1 MEEKC
6 RQLEAR
12 NQELEKQQLLAPYA
26 KFISEVCEGKL
37 DEARQKILFLTKENK
52 TKSAELK
59 ETSAQLQCTNATI
72 AKMQGDRQYMEQKN
86 QALQG
91 MLDEALEKMTQFLC
105 LKKEEN
111 TQMQDQVKGIKEKH
125 KVLKV
130 RLDETECK
138 NKELLQEKEQ
148 QEEEKRIL
156 QDLERRNLQLN
167 EFCNTMK
174 DRTPE
179 LEGEELGKLYS
190 KIERRINEM
199 VKSLSEAIDE
209 MLLDSDNLKRE
220 NTEMLAQKQQQEKIN
235 EDLQRKLQEITRRN
249 EQLEKIHKEKQQQ
262 NTDKRNLLKEM
273 EQKNQALQGMPDEA
287 LEQITQF
294 LCLKKEGNTQMQD
307 QVKGIKEK
315 HKVLKFRLDETE
327 CKIKELLQ
335 EKEQQE
341 EEKRILQDLERRNL
355 QLKEFCNTMKDRTPE
370 LEGEV
375 LEKLY
380 SKMQRRINKMA
391 KKHSEVKNKIL
402 LHSNNL
408 KCKNA
413 EMLAQ
418 KQQQEKINEDLQR
431 KLQEITRRNEQLEKI
446 HKEKQQQN
454 TDKRNLLKEMEQ
466 KNQALQGMP
475 DEALEQITQFLCLQK
490 EGNTQM
496 QDQVKGIKEKHKVL
510 KVRLDETE
518 CKNKEL
524 LQEKEQQEE
533 EKRIL
538 QDLERRNLQLNEF
551 CNTMKDRT
559 PELEGEVL
567 EKLPSKLQRRINEM
581 LLNSDNLKREN
592 AEMLAQKQQQE
603 KINED
608 LQRKLQEIT
617 RRNEQLE
624 KIHKEKQQQNT
635 DKCNLLKEMEQR
647 CQKLEKEVEE
657 TTDQLRTLILEKKV
671 LVEKLMEKKKKRFRF
686 FWRRDTPAFSTFSI
700 FSTADVTSSPST
712 SVPS

>member
-1 MEEKC
+1 MYPRKRSISASSVQRTLQENSDLHAKIKQIEEEKLQLEEKC
-6 RQLEAR
+6 RQLEVR
-12 NQELEKQQLLAPYA
+12 NQELEKQQLLVPYA

-59 ETSAQLQCTNATI
+59 ETSAQLQRTNATI

-179 LEGEELGKLYS
+179 LEGDELGKLYS
-190 KIERRINEM
+190 KIQRRVNEM

-262 NTDKRNLLKEM
+262 NTDKRNLLKGM

-294 LCLKKEGNTQMQD
+294 LCLQKEGNTQMQD

-315 HKVLKFRLDETE
+315 HKVLKVRLDETE

-375 LEKLY
+375 LEKLP
-380 SKMQRRINKMA
+380 SKLQRRINEMA

-408 KCKNA
+408 KC
-413 EMLAQ
+413 
-418 KQQQEKINEDLQR
+418 
-431 KLQEITRRNEQLEKI
+431 
-446 HKEKQQQN
+446 
-454 TDKRNLLKEMEQ
+454 
-466 KNQALQGMP
+466 
-475 DEALEQITQFLCLQK
+475 
-490 EGNTQM
+490 
-496 QDQVKGIKEKHKVL
+496 
-510 KVRLDETE
+510 
-518 CKNKEL
+518 
-524 LQEKEQQEE
+524 
-533 EKRIL
+533 
-538 QDLERRNLQLNEF
+538 
-551 CNTMKDRT
+551 
-559 PELEGEVL
+559 
-567 EKLPSKLQRRINEM
+567 
-581 LLNSDNLKREN
+581 EN

>member
-1 MEEKC
+1 MYPRKRSISASSVQRTLQENSDLHAKIKQIEEEKLQLEEKC

-179 LEGEELGKLYS
+179 LEGEVLEKLYS
-190 KIERRINEM
+190 KIQRRINEM

-375 LEKLY
+375 LEKLR
-380 SKMQRRINKMA
+380 SKMQRRIKEMA

-408 KCKNA
+408 KCK
-413 EMLAQ
+413 
-418 KQQQEKINEDLQR
+418 
-431 KLQEITRRNEQLEKI
+431 
-446 HKEKQQQN
+446 
-454 TDKRNLLKEMEQ
+454 
-466 KNQALQGMP
+466 
-475 DEALEQITQFLCLQK
+475 
-490 EGNTQM
+490 
-496 QDQVKGIKEKHKVL
+496 
-510 KVRLDETE
+510 
-518 CKNKEL
+518 
-524 LQEKEQQEE
+524 
-533 EKRIL
+533 
-538 QDLERRNLQLNEF
+538 
-551 CNTMKDRT
+551 
-559 PELEGEVL
+559 
-567 EKLPSKLQRRINEM
+567 
-581 LLNSDNLKREN
+581 N